1 MTGGLK
7 MNRGFSGGKTA
18 CFAGHQSERLPQGE
32 ALKQLR
38 IKLSGEIEKAIKD
51 GYNTFL
57 FGGTRG
63 WELMAAQEV
72 VIKKTLIDF
81 NKPRYIRLIAV
92 IPYEEQAVKYPLV
105 EHELYYKIMSRCDEV
120 ITLNTRYNK
129 QCYAQRDQYIA
140 KHSTRAICY
149 WCGKIISKM
158 AKNVWIAGKGDFE
171 IINLYK

>member
-63 WELMAAQEV
+63 WELMAAGKV
-72 VIKKTLIDF
+72 VKRKTLIDF
-81 NKPRYIRLIAV
+81 NNPCYIRLIAI
-92 IPYEEQAVKYPLV
+92 IPYEEQAVRYSLAD
-105 EHELYYKIMSRCDEV
+105 HELYYKIMSRCDEV
-120 ITLNTRYNK
+120 ITLNIRYNR
-129 QCYAQRDQYIA
+129 QCYAQRDQYIVE
-140 KHSTRAICY
+140 HSNRVICY
-149 WCGKIISKM
+149 WDRQVFSKM
-158 AKNVWIAGKGDFE
+158 VETFWAMGKEDIE
-171 IINLYK
+171 IINLYE